1 MPARCVREAQDV
13 SPPLCGRLHATRRA
27 LCLGTL
33 TVSTMQEDHGQSELE
48 EVEAELS
55 SPKKGQKESGS
66 FFKRLLSTIMVEA
79 FTMTF
84 LAEWGD
90 RSQITTISLAAVNDA
105 VGVTIGGCLGHMICT
120 GAAVLGGRQLASVID
135 ERTVN
140 LVGGVLFIFFGAM
153 AWYEGPGE

>member
-1 MPARCVREAQDV
+1 MHISSSSNTHFAILQDDTG
-13 SPPLCGRLHATRRA
+13 P
-27 LCLGTL
+27 
-33 TVSTMQEDHGQSELE
+33 SELE

-55 SPKKGQKESGS
+55 SPKKGPKESGS
-66 FFKRLLSTIMVEA
+66 FFKRLLSTILVEA

-90 RSQITTISLAAVNDA
+90 RSQITTISLAAVNNA
-105 VGVTIGGCLGHMICT
+105 VGVTVGGCLGHFACT

-140 LVGGVLFIFFGAM
+140 LIGGLLFIIFGALS
-153 AWYEGPGE
+153 WYEGPGE